1 MQNDAG
7 TVRLDSHKIRTVC
20 SADVPP
26 DGEKESP
33 GALTGATGDELHSWL
48 EWFDHNTKREDA
60 ARALMNAV
68 LDCDPGDRLELLERF
83 YDASRPGFPIVSLDS
98 LMAEAGFWAD
108 RASPAERKAYALACY
123 TRMAPADQAGF
134 LAYVQKGDA

>member
-1 MQNDAG
+1 MAN
-7 TVRLDSHKIRTVC
+7 LPNI
-20 SADVPP
+20 PP

-33 GALTGATGDELHSWL
+33 GALAGATGDELHSWL

-60 ARALMNAV
+60 ARALMSAV
-68 LDCDPGDRLELLERF
+68 LGCDPADRLELLERF

-134 LAYVQKGDA
+134 LAYVQKGAA